1 MYVQM
6 KEMTKDEITTFL
18 AQGTLTAKVAT
29 AGKNGT
35 CHVVPVWF
43 VLDGDDIVFTTGPES
58 AKAKHLMRDNR
69 VALCVDDQTPPF
81 SFVTVSG
88 TAKIVQC
95 GPDELFRWTSKI
107 AERYMGK
114 ENAEAYGKRNA
125 VEGEL
130 LVRVKPEKIIAQK
143 DVTGW

>member
-1 MYVQM
+1 MA
-6 KEMTKDEITTFL
+6 EMTKEETASFL

-29 AGKNGT
+29 ARKDGS

-43 VLDGDDIVFTTGPES
+43 VLDGEDIVFTTGSES
-58 AKAKHLMRDNR
+58 AKGTHLMRDNR
-69 VALCVDDQTPPF
+69 VGLCVDDQKPPF

-88 TAKIVQC
+88 TAKVIRC
-95 GPDELFRWTSKI
+95 EPDELFRWTSKI
-107 AERYMGK
+107 AERYMGR

-130 LVRVKPEKIIAQK
+130 LVRVKPERIIAQK
-143 DVTGW
+143 DVAGW

>member
-1 MYVQM
+1 MT
-6 KEMTKDEITTFL
+6 EMTRDEIIAFL

-29 AGKNGT
+29 ARKDGA

-43 VLDGDDIVFTTGPES
+43 VLDGDDIVFTTS
-58 AKAKHLMRDNR
+58 ADSTKAKHLARDNR
-69 VALCVDDQTPPF
+69 IAVCVDDQKPPF
-81 SFVTVSG
+81 SFASIFG
-88 TAKIVQC
+88 TASLTSHE
-95 GPDELFRWTSKI
+95 PSELLKWTSKI

-130 LVRVKPEKIIAQK
+130 LVRVKPERIIAEK
-143 DVTGW
+143 DVAGW